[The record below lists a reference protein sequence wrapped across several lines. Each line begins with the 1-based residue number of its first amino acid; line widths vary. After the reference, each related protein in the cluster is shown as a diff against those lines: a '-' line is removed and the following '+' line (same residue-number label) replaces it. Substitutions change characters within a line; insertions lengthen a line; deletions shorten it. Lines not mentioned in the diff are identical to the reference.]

1 MIYIL
6 YQADINLETYKNRD
20 RQIERDRK
28 NIIDGSGIVQRKRER
43 ERFKR
48 NVLNNIPM

>member
-20 RQIERDRK
+20 RQIEKDRK
-28 NIIDGSGIVQRKRER
+28 NILQMAVGSCREKEK
-43 ERFKR
+43 ERD
-48 NVLNNIPM
+48 LSAMY

>member
-6 YQADINLETYKNRD
+6 YQADINLETYKNRN
-20 RQIERDRK
+20 RQLKRQKEC
-28 NIIDGSGIVQRKRER
+28 IIDGSGIVQRNREI

-48 NVLNNIPM
+48 NVLSNIPM

>member
-6 YQADINLETYKNRD
+6 YQADINLGTYKNRNRE
-20 RQIERDRK
+20 RQK
-28 NIIDGSGIVQRKRER
+28 YIINSSGIVQRKRER
-43 ERFKR
+43 EKFKR